1 MKGRLENKVAV
12 VMGAGCVG
20 DGWGN
25 GKATAVLF
33 AREGAAVICVD
44 RNLDSARATAAIIEK
59 EGGRAE
65 AMQADITSADDID
78 VTVTATISRY
88 GRIDILQ
95 NNVGLGEMGGV
106 EAIGEAAW
114 DRMIDVNVKGFFLTC
129 KRVLPEMV
137 RQGGGSIV
145 NVSSVASITVTDVPM
160 VSYATSKAAVN
171 HFTRAVAVEYAPK
184 GIRCNA
190 VLPGLINTPMIIEP
204 YKNTYNSI
212 DEMIAKRD
220 AMVPLGKMGTAW
232 DIAQASLF
240 LASDD
245 ASYISGVLLPVDGAL
260 TCRTR

>member
-1 MKGRLENKVAV
+1 MKGRLEGKVAM

-33 AREGAAVICVD
+33 AREGAAVMCVD

-65 AMQADITSADDID
+65 AMQADITSANDID
-78 VTVTATISRY
+78 VAVTATVSRY
-88 GRIDILQ
+88 AQIDILQ

-106 EAIGEAAW
+106 EAISEAAW

-137 RQGGGSIV
+137 RQRGGSIV
-145 NVSSVASITVTDVPM
+145 NVSSIASITAMDVPM

-171 HFTRAVAVEYAPK
+171 HFTRAVAVEYATK

-212 DEMIAKRD
+212 DEMITKRD
-220 AMVPLGKMGTAW
+220 AMVPMGKMGTAW
-232 DIAQASLF
+232 DIARASLF